1 MNPEYAK
8 SLEPNELWT
17 ARHLMKQMIKDL
29 TSLIETHPDRDFF
42 SKCLEEERQNQDILE
57 AEASRRRTM
66 ATS

>member
-8 SLEPNELWT
+8 SLEPKDLWT
-17 ARHLMKQMIKDL
+17 ARHLMKGMIKDL

-42 SKCLEEERQNQDILE
+42 SGCLEEERRNQDILE

-66 ATS
+66 TTS